1 MKKYIL
7 FWQTVDHAIGQ
18 APIYFNGHADD
29 FFIGKV
35 NRQWQ
40 YYAIEISICYVNII
54 FVIL

>member
-1 MKKYIL
+1 M
-7 FWQTVDHAIGQ
+7 QTVDNAIGQ
-18 APIYFNGHADD
+18 ALIYFNGHADD